1 MAALEQWQQVAAAK
15 RCVLRELEASPLFQ
29 TATPDVNHSRGLSRR
44 PSRVGDT
51 ASSPIDTACM
61 QHGRAMVAP
70 SEPADSM
77 QRGLAPDACA
87 SFQIIDMWRG
97 VETAGTLDT
106 ELAERFTID
115 CLLTFDAD
123 DDGLVCSPKQSTARC
138 GAQSVMCAAQPAEG
152 ASVQ

>member
-1 MAALEQWQQVAAAK
+1 MAALEQWQQAAAAK

-29 TATPDVNHSRGLSRR
+29 TTPPDVNHSRGLSRH
-44 PSRVGDT
+44 PSRV
-51 ASSPIDTACM
+51 M

-123 DDGLVCSPKQSTARC
+123 DDGLVRSPPKQSTARC
-138 GAQSVMCAAQPAEG
+138 DAQSTMCAAQPPEG
-152 ASVQ
+152 ASIQ

>member
-1 MAALEQWQQVAAAK
+1 MAALDQWQQAAAAK
-15 RCVLRELEASPLFQ
+15 RCVLRELESSSLFQ
-29 TATPDVNHSRGLSRR
+29 TTTPDVNTSRGLSRS
-44 PSRVGDT
+44 PSRV
-51 ASSPIDTACM
+51 M

-70 SEPADSM
+70 SEPADNM

-115 CLLTFDAD
+115 CLLAFDAD
-123 DDGLVCSPKQSTARC
+123 DDGLVRSHEQSTARC
-138 GAQSVMCAAQPAEG
+138 RRTVCH
-152 ASVQ
+152 V